1 MNQTKSPLHKVRFKN
16 VWWIGAL
23 GLLTIS
29 MLDLSSY
36 CHPSVEAERTSTAV
50 KAASMMPTNRISEAD
65 FESTEELTEESA
77 ELMPTNEESSSID
90 EATAPTGEVI
100 DGYSELTWKTL
111 EDVEFKDVYIEEL
124 DAYYW
129 KPTFG
134 STVNNL
140 ESESVYITGYVIP
153 VDLDEDFYVLSR
165 YPFANCFFC
174 GGAGPESV
182 IDLRFDGKS
191 PRVYQTDER
200 LTFAGKFRL
209 NADDIYQMNY
219 ILDGAKEFKP

>member
-1 MNQTKSPLHKVRFKN
+1 MSSNSSRLSVLKFRPT
-16 VWWIGAL
+16 WWVGVMGVLAF
-23 GLLTIS
+23 S
-29 MLDLSSY
+29 ALDLSSY
-36 CHPSVEAERTSTAV
+36 CHPTEEGERAATAV
-50 KAASMMPTNRISEAD
+50 KAAGMLPDVRVAAPAV
-65 FESTEELTEESA
+65 EES
-77 ELMPTNEESSSID
+77 ESY
-90 EATAPTGEVI
+90 A
-100 DGYSELTWKTL
+100 ELTWRML
-111 EDVEFKDVYIEEL
+111 EDVEFKDVYVEEL

-134 STVNNL
+134 DIVNGL
-140 ESESVYITGYVIP
+140 EGKEVHITGYMIP

-209 NADDIYQMNY
+209 NADDVYQMNY
-219 ILDGAKEFKP
+219 ILDVAVEYTP

>member
-1 MNQTKSPLHKVRFKN
+1 MNPKSTRFSFPKLQPS
-16 VWWIGAL
+16 WWLGIMGVVAL
-23 GLLTIS
+23 S
-29 MLDLSSY
+29 ALDLSSY
-36 CHPSVEAERTSTAV
+36 CHPTEEGERAATAV
-50 KAASMMPTNRISEAD
+50 KAAGMLPDVRIVAPAEEEA
-65 FESTEELTEESA
+65 
-77 ELMPTNEESSSID
+77 
-90 EATAPTGEVI
+90 EAYA
-100 DGYSELTWKTL
+100 ELTWRML
-111 EDVEFKDVYIEEL
+111 EDVEFKDVYVEEL

-134 STVNNL
+134 DIVNGL
-140 ESESVYITGYVIP
+140 ESKEVHITGYMIP

-182 IDLRFDGKS
+182 IDLRFVGKS

-209 NADDIYQMNY
+209 NADDVYQMNY
-219 ILDGAKEFKP
+219 ILDGAVEYTP

>member
-1 MNQTKSPLHKVRFKN
+1 MNLKSTRLSFPKLQPS
-16 VWWIGAL
+16 WWLGIMGVVAL
-23 GLLTIS
+23 S
-29 MLDLSSY
+29 ALDLSSY
-36 CHPSVEAERTSTAV
+36 CHPTEEGERAATAVNAAGMLPDVRIAAPADEEVEAYA
-50 KAASMMPTNRISEAD
+50 K
-65 FESTEELTEESA
+65 
-77 ELMPTNEESSSID
+77 
-90 EATAPTGEVI
+90 
-100 DGYSELTWKTL
+100 LTWRML
-111 EDVEFKDVYIEEL
+111 EDVEFKDVYVEEL

-134 STVNNL
+134 DIVNGL
-140 ESESVYITGYVIP
+140 EGKEVHITGYMIP

-182 IDLRFDGKS
+182 IDLRFVGKS

-209 NADDIYQMNY
+209 NADDVYQMNY
-219 ILDGAKEFKP
+219 ILDGAVEYTP

>member
-1 MNQTKSPLHKVRFKN
+1 MNPKSTRFSFPKLQPS
-16 VWWIGAL
+16 WWLGIMGVVAL
-23 GLLTIS
+23 S
-29 MLDLSSY
+29 ALDLSSY
-36 CHPSVEAERTSTAV
+36 CHPTEEGERAATAV
-50 KAASMMPTNRISEAD
+50 KAAGMLPDVRIAAPADEEA
-65 FESTEELTEESA
+65 
-77 ELMPTNEESSSID
+77 
-90 EATAPTGEVI
+90 EAYA
-100 DGYSELTWKTL
+100 ELTWRML
-111 EDVEFKDVYIEEL
+111 EDVEFKDVYVEEL

-134 STVNNL
+134 DIVNGL
-140 ESESVYITGYVIP
+140 EGKEVHITGYMIP

-182 IDLRFDGKS
+182 MDRRFVGKS

-209 NADDIYQMNY
+209 NADDVYQMNY
-219 ILDGAKEFKP
+219 ILDGAVEYTP

>member
-1 MNQTKSPLHKVRFKN
+1 MNLKSTRLSFPKLQPS
-16 VWWIGAL
+16 WWLGIMGVVAL
-23 GLLTIS
+23 S
-29 MLDLSSY
+29 ALDLSSY
-36 CHPSVEAERTSTAV
+36 CHPTEEGERAATAV
-50 KAASMMPTNRISEAD
+50 KAAGMLPDVRIAAPAEVDAEAY
-65 FESTEELTEESA
+65 A
-77 ELMPTNEESSSID
+77 
-90 EATAPTGEVI
+90 
-100 DGYSELTWKTL
+100 ELTWRML
-111 EDVEFKDVYIEEL
+111 EDVEFKDVYVEEL

-134 STVNNL
+134 DIVNGL
-140 ESESVYITGYVIP
+140 EGKEVHITGYMIP

-182 IDLRFDGKS
+182 IDLRFVGKS

-209 NADDIYQMNY
+209 NADDVYQMNY
-219 ILDGAKEFKP
+219 ILDGAVEYTP